1 MNLIIHEHLVNSAK
15 ANWCKSHDAVFDPN
29 AVSLGLFEKT
39 DLSVVGLIEVSLG
52 KLEDGEE
59 DDSDGA
65 EAGEENPVEL
75 VEKAEVWAAFQDE
88 ATRVSNKN

>member
-1 MNLIIHEHLVNSAK
+1 M
-15 ANWCKSHDAVFDPN
+15 FDPN

-52 KLEDGEE
+52 ELEDGKE

>member
-1 MNLIIHEHLVNSAK
+1 M
-15 ANWCKSHDAVFDPN
+15 FDPN
-29 AVSLGLFEKT
+29 TVSLGLFEKT

>member
-1 MNLIIHEHLVNSAK
+1 M
-15 ANWCKSHDAVFDPN
+15 FDPN
-29 AVSLGLFEKT
+29 TVSRGLFEKT
-39 DLSVVGLIEVSLG
+39 DLSVVGLVEVALG

>member
-1 MNLIIHEHLVNSAK
+1 M
-15 ANWCKSHDAVFDPN
+15 FDPN
-29 AVSLGLFEKT
+29 TVSLGLFEKAN
-39 DLSVVGLIEVSLG
+39 LSVVGLIEVSLG

-65 EAGEENPVEL
+65 EAGEENPIEL